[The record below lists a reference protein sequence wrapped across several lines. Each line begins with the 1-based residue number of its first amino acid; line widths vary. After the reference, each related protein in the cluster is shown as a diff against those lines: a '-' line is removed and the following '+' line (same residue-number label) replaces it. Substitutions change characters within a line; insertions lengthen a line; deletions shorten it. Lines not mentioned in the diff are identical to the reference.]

1 MDRLKHG
8 ALIASTLLS
17 AEQEELSKLCL
28 TFPLS
33 QGQTRVFFLT
43 SNFTCKAEALSES
56 LIRLLNFSD
65 LNVKEQDG
73 FREYK
78 DILPFT

>member
-17 AEQEELSKLCL
+17 AKLSEPCL

-33 QGQTRVFFLT
+33 QGQTRFFFLT
-43 SNFTCKAEALSES
+43 YYNFTCKAEALSES
-56 LIRLLNFSD
+56 LTQLLNFSD
-65 LNVKEQDG
+65 LNVKEEDG

-78 DILPFT
+78 DISPFT